1 MGLTFLLPS
10 EEKSWRVFTLD
21 CDGERLGIA
30 HEAGSDEH
38 PITHLSSELNPKTV
52 KKMTILLTCNG
63 ATAGYQKVSLANI
76 IADKT
81 QSVVCAAKNAKV
93 NYIKGTGIPYLAGD
107 SLKTIVKALLRGCW
121 FCTFPKRK

>member
-1 MGLTFLLPS
+1 M
-10 EEKSWRVFTLD
+10 
-21 CDGERLGIA
+21 GIA

-81 QSVVCAAKNAKV
+81 QSVVYAAKNAKV
-93 NYIKGTGIPYLAGD
+93 NYIKVTGIPYLAGD
-107 SLKTIVKALLRGCW
+107 SLKTIVKALLWGCW
-121 FCTFPKRK
+121 SCTFPKRK